1 MEDLFWGDLKL
12 AQSYYHTNICIDEAT
27 FDIDSDGVTEHC
39 ALYYGPTSGICT
51 VALVVDDE
59 YANMYH
65 FQHGQLSFTQT
76 ENGMVL
82 RLIPNIDET
91 AVIDYT
97 FSVQGGNIVLTDN
110 YGYEAEYFGSQG
122 LEYVKPMDAILGEN
136 GEVLYAESHPQK
148 VN

>member
-1 MEDLFWGDLKL
+1 
-12 AQSYYHTNICIDEAT
+12 
-27 FDIDSDGVTEHC
+27 
-39 ALYYGPTSGICT
+39 
-51 VALVVDDE
+51 
-59 YANMYH
+59 
-65 FQHGQLSFTQT
+65 
-76 ENGMVL
+76 MVL

-122 LEYVKPMDAILGEN
+122 LEYVKPMDTILGET